1 MKLDNP
7 CTLCGEPGIPGL
19 IHGAGKCQYHW
30 NVGQFGVEWA
40 NEVKRRDAM
49 NTTPLYIFD
58 LDGTLAD
65 LKHRRHFVERP
76 SVRCL
81 SCWNS
86 NDRATC
92 ICGAKHPFKP
102 NWYAFHAACVGD
114 TPIQPVINIV
124 WALSCLKTEI
134 WIWSGRMETVRE
146 QTLDWI
152 DQNVSLKYTGPFDM
166 LVKMRP
172 AGDYTPDDQLKESWL
187 HAMSPEDRAR
197 LVMVFDD
204 RQRVVDMW
212 RRNGIVCAQ
221 VASGDF

>member
-1 MKLDNP
+1 
-7 CTLCGEPGIPGL
+7 
-19 IHGAGKCQYHW
+19 
-30 NVGQFGVEWA
+30 
-40 NEVKRRDAM
+40 M

-65 LKHRRHFVERP
+65 LNHRRHFVQFQNGSPVLVNGTPAIYRGPNP
-76 SVRCL
+76 SIEGDYFVEFPFNG
-81 SCWNS
+81 SGFWS
-86 NDRATC
+86 YDPND
-92 ICGAKHPFKP
+92 IEFKP
-102 NWYAFHAACVGD
+102 NWDAFHAACVDD
-114 TPIQPVINIV
+114 TPIQPVINII

-204 RQRVVDMW
+204 RDRVVNMW
-212 RRNGIVCAQ
+212 RRNGVVCAQ
-221 VASGDF
+221 VAPGDF

>member
-76 SVRCL
+76 ACPH
-81 SCWNS
+81 
-86 NDRATC
+86 
-92 ICGAKHPFKP
+92 CGWVKDCDHSRNGERPKFKP
-102 NWYAFHAACVGD
+102 DWDAFHAACVDD
-114 TPIQPVINIV
+114 TPINAIIDVLACVRHNESDV
-124 WALSCLKTEI
+124 
-134 WIWSGRMETVRE
+134 WIWSGRMSTVSAETFKWLQDHHIRF
-146 QTLDWI
+146 
-152 DQNVSLKYTGPFDM
+152 DQL
-166 LVKMRP
+166 KMRP
-172 AGDYTPDDQLKESWL
+172 TGDYTPDDQLKESWL
-187 HAMSPEDRAR
+187 RTMSPEDRAR

>member
-65 LKHRRHFVERP
+65 ISHRRHFVERP
-76 SVRCL
+76 SFNLFDPKERVQANKP
-81 SCWNS
+81 W
-86 NDRATC
+86 
-92 ICGAKHPFKP
+92 KP
-102 NWYAFHAACVGD
+102 NWDAFHAACVD
-114 TPIQPVINIV
+114 DKPIQPVIELL
-124 WALSCLKTEI
+124 LSVELTADI
-134 WIWSGRMETVRE
+134 WIWSGRMNTVRE
-146 QTLDWI
+146 QTLIWL
-152 DQNVSLKYTGPFDM
+152 DQHVINCDGLNVGTM
-166 LVKMRP
+166 LKMRP

-187 HAMSPEDRAR
+187 KAMSPEDRAR

-204 RQRVVDMW
+204 RDRVVNMW

-221 VASGDF
+221 VAPGDF